1 MKNNLKIIDFKLR
14 KMGKFFFSR
23 LKAALIVCKRRLHR
37 HKSNDIFYFNK
48 VIETFILEGEADVRL
63 VYDMTTIK
71 EVEGPLP
78 GLRTRDLR
86 TCLAR

>member
-1 MKNNLKIIDFKLR
+1 M
-14 KMGKFFFSR
+14 
-23 LKAALIVCKRRLHR
+23 KAALIVCKRRLHR
-37 HKSNDIFYFNK
+37 HKSNDIFYFSK

-71 EVEGPLP
+71 EVEAASPLP